1 MELKEYLKIVKKYI
15 TIVIIL
21 TLLVGTAAFL
31 FSYFKPVSYE
41 ASVSFAVNR
50 INAKETEDY
59 QFDGYYAIQASDLV
73 SQTVVTWFSTPSV
86 VLEIYE
92 KAKITPQYD
101 SLEEFATFFN
111 TKKYSA
117 QNINVKFR
125 EKTREKAEN
134 IATATIEVIGSKVK
148 ALNKSSDSNS
158 LFEAQASSPVVVETS
173 ANIWLNTV
181 IGLVV
186 GLILGLFLV
195 YAIDYFKNGEKE
207 EKKEI
212 Y

>member
-1 MELKEYLKIVKKYI
+1 MELKEYLKIVKKHLI
-15 TIVIIL
+15 LVIALIL
-21 TLLVGTAAFL
+21 LIGGAAFL
-31 FSYFKPVSYE
+31 FSYFQPNTYE

-50 INAKETEDY
+50 INTKETQDY

-73 SQTVVTWFSTPSV
+73 SQTVVSWFSTPSV

-92 KAKITPQYD
+92 KANISPQYN

-117 QNINVKFR
+117 QNINVKFK
-125 EKTREKAEN
+125 EKTQEKAEN
-134 IATATIEVIGSKVK
+134 IAAATIEVINAKVK
-148 ALNKSSDSNS
+148 ALNKSSDSDS
-158 LFEAQASSPVVVETS
+158 LFEAQASSPVVVETTP
-173 ANIWLNTV
+173 NLWLNTI

-195 YAIDYFKNGEKE
+195 YLVDYFKSE